1 MKLIL
6 ALITLF
12 LFSAEITA
20 QRGNNWVF
28 GNKAII
34 NFSTTPPNTGVSAM
48 MQLEGSSSISDLAG
62 SLLFYSDGVSVW
74 NAQHQVMPNG
84 TGLYGNVSSSQSSM
98 IVPFPNDA
106 KRYYIFTVDA
116 FGGNHGLCFSI
127 VNMELDGGRGDV
139 EQKNVQLVT
148 PTSEK
153 ITCVNHCN
161 GKDVWVITHMRHTS
175 EYYAYLIDAAGINN
189 PVISISDRV
198 ISANGLYS
206 LGYLKASPDGTK
218 IAAAHTYW
226 GLDLLDFDSQTGQ
239 ISNRRA
245 LSNVTVGNTGPYG
258 VEFSPDSKLL
268 YCTNSRKSTLPNFY
282 QSEID
287 QYSFLDSGITTIA
300 NSKIKLDEDSTFFIN
315 NHFSALQLG
324 PDGKLYMANFVSPYL
339 AVVNNP
345 NITGYNCNY
354 RRNGLRLA
362 NGSSAGYGLP
372 DFNQSYFKGSFSYDV
387 SCTTNEVNF
396 YYTKPTD
403 ASFLQ
408 WDFGDPLSGANNTA
422 AIDSPLH
429 VFSSPGT
436 YTVRLIVGL
445 SCRNDTMVKTVKVDP
460 LFVNL
465 GADTT
470 ICNDSLFLLNPQ
482 SGNNRIY
489 LWQDNSTDSTLTVS
503 SGGLYWVEVTNPGN
517 GCRVRDSILLIDK
530 TNPVVNLGI
539 DTFLCER
546 NSLSLDAGNPGAHY
560 TWQDNS
566 TNQTFLAKKPGS
578 YTVKVNLD
586 GCIAYDTINIR
597 GEYFPRVYLGNDTA
611 ICDGMTITLKPFLNH
626 AENASFLWSNGDTS
640 QSISISQPGN
650 YSLELRNICGT
661 AADGIIVKQGVCK
674 LYMPTG
680 FTPNNDGKNDVLKPG
695 YGENV
700 TSFSMEIYN
709 RWGEKVFMSDKIYNG
724 WDGKLKGVLQPAGI
738 YVWFIRYK
746 VFNDTI
752 EYSQKGTASL
762 IY

>member
-1 MKLIL
+1 M
-6 ALITLF
+6 
-12 LFSAEITA
+12 
-20 QRGNNWVF
+20 N
-28 GNKAII
+28 
-34 NFSTTPPNTGVSAM
+34 
-48 MQLEGSSSISDLAG
+48 QLEGCSSICDTIG
-62 SLLFYSDGVSVW
+62 NLLFYSDGMKVW
-74 NAQHQVMPNG
+74 NRENIVMPNG
-84 TGLYGNVSSSQSSM
+84 TGLFGHMSSSQSSM
-98 IVPFPNDA
+98 IVPFPNDP

-116 FGGNHGLCFSI
+116 SGGNKGLCYSVI
-127 VNMELDGGRGDV
+127 NMELDGGRGDV

-161 GKDVWVITHMRHTS
+161 GKDVWVITHMRNTS
-175 EYYAYLIDAAGINN
+175 EYYAFLVTGSGINL
-189 PVISISDRV
+189 PVISVSSRV
-198 ISANGLYS
+198 LPPNSGYS
-206 LGYLKASPDGTK
+206 LGYIKASPDGTK
-218 IAAAHTYW
+218 IAAAHTFL
-226 GLDLLDFDSQTGQ
+226 GLDILDFNSENGQ
-239 ISNRRA
+239 ITNRRG
-245 LSNVTVGNTGPYG
+245 LSDITNSFGPYG
-258 VEFSPDSKLL
+258 VEFSPNSKIL
-268 YCTNSRKSTLPNFY
+268 YATTSRQSTIAGW
-282 QSEID
+282 QQAEID
-287 QYSFLDSGITTIA
+287 QYKFLDADASTIIA
-300 NSKIKLDEDSTFFIN
+300 SKTKLDEDSTYYTA

-324 PDGKLYMANFVSPYL
+324 PDGKIYMAIVAHPSL
-339 AVVNNP
+339 SIVNNP
-345 NITGYNCNY
+345 NESGIACNY
-354 RRNGLRLA
+354 IRDQFPLV
-362 NGSSAGYGLP
+362 AGTFPMYGLP

-408 WDFGDPLSGANNTA
+408 WDFGDPLSGTNNTA

-546 NSLSLDAGNPGAHY
+546 NSLSLDAGSPGAHY